1 MSPAGV
7 TVGVPWDGRAV
18 AWGVHPRAVAAA
30 SSGAGDITRQ
40 VLCRGRTW
48 GISEDWGDAGCPSRL
63 QQLFLSA
70 DPKAGA
76 ANQGHIRATCGNGGC

>member
-48 GISEDWGDAGCPSRL
+48 GISEDWGVLGVPPASSSC
-63 QQLFLSA
+63 F
-70 DPKAGA
+70 
-76 ANQGHIRATCGNGGC
+76 